1 MRYVAFTALGLLFAV
16 TAAHITYS
24 HLNGQQR
31 WRAFCFTH
39 LATASD
45 CADRGYRR
53 L

>member
-1 MRYVAFTALGLLFAV
+1 MRYVGFGLLAAIFGLTTLHFAYV
-16 TAAHITYS
+16 SMT
-24 HLNGQQR
+24 GQQR
-31 WRAFCFTH
+31 WKAFCFSH